1 MKKKISVLIVDDHF
15 MARMGL
21 SVPINGEADMTVVAE
36 ARNAAQA
43 LTFYRKHRPDVVTM
57 DYMMPDQNGVEAT
70 RAIIA
75 AFPEAQ
81 IIMLSGHDGEEDIH
95 RAVEAGV
102 RGYLTKAAERDE
114 VIAAIR
120 AVHEGGRVFPP
131 DVAAKLAARK
141 EREPLTDRELSILR
155 LIVDGRSNKEIS
167 TMLHMSEGL
176 VKLHVSKILEKLGA
190 PDRTRAATLA
200 IERGIVHLGR

>member
-43 LTFYRKHRPDVVTM
+43 FTLYRKHRPDVVTM
-57 DYMMPDQNGVEAT
+57 DYMMPDQSGVEAT
-70 RAIIA
+70 RTILA

-81 IIMLSGHDGEEDIH
+81 IIMLSGRDGEEDIH

-120 AVHEGGRVFPP
+120 TVHHGGRVFPP
-131 DVAAKLAARK
+131 GVAAKLAARN
-141 EREPLTDRELSILR
+141 EREPLTEREIAILR

-167 TMLHMSEGL
+167 AALHMSGGL

-200 IERGIVHLGR
+200 IARGIVHL

>member
-21 SVPINGEADMTVVAE
+21 SVPINGETDMTVVAE

-57 DYMMPDQNGVEAT
+57 DYMMPDQSGVEAT
-70 RAIIA
+70 RTILA

-81 IIMLSGHDGEEDIH
+81 IIMLSGRDGEEDIH
-95 RAVEAGV
+95 SAVEAGV

-120 AVHEGGRVFPP
+120 TVHHGGRVFPP
-131 DVAAKLAARK
+131 EVAAKLAARNERDPLT
-141 EREPLTDRELSILR
+141 EREIAILR
-155 LIVDGRSNKEIS
+155 LIVDGRSNKEIA
-167 TMLHMSEGL
+167 TALHMSGGL
-176 VKLHVSKILEKLGA
+176 VKLHVSLILEKLGA

-200 IERGIVHLGR
+200 IARGIVHL

>member
-1 MKKKISVLIVDDHF
+1 MKKKIAVLIVDDHF

-21 SVPINGEADMTVVAE
+21 SVPINGERDMTVVAE
-36 ARNAAQA
+36 ARNAAEA
-43 LTFYRKHRPDVVTM
+43 LALYRKHRPDVVTM
-57 DYMMPDQNGVEAT
+57 DYTMPDQNGIEAT

-81 IIMLSGHDGEEDIH
+81 IIMLSGRDGEEDIH

-120 AVHEGGRVFPP
+120 TVHDGGRVFPP
-131 DVAAKLAARK
+131 EVAAKLAARAQ
-141 EREPLTDRELSILR
+141 REPLTERELNILR

-167 TMLHMSEGL
+167 TALHMSEGL
-176 VKLHVSKILEKLGA
+176 VKLHVSLILEKLGA

-200 IERGIVHLGR
+200 IARGIIHL

>member
-1 MKKKISVLIVDDHF
+1 MKKTIKVLIVDDHF

-21 SVPINGEADMTVVAE
+21 SVPINGEPDMTVIAE

-43 LTFYRKHRPDVVTM
+43 LTLYREHRPDVVTM
-57 DYMMPDQNGVEAT
+57 DYMMPDQDGIEAT
-70 RAIIA
+70 RTIIT

-81 IIMLSGHDGEEDIH
+81 IIMLSGRDGEEDIH
-95 RAVEAGV
+95 RAVQAGV

-120 AVHEGGRVFPP
+120 SVHQGERVFPP
-131 DVAAKLAARK
+131 EVAAKLAARSK
-141 EREPLTDRELSILR
+141 RESLTERELAILR
-155 LIVDGRSNKEIS
+155 LIVDGRSNKEIATTLNLS
-167 TMLHMSEGL
+167 GGL
-176 VKLHVSKILEKLGA
+176 VKLHVSLILEKLGA

-200 IERGIVHLGR
+200 IARGIIHLDK

>member
-15 MARMGL
+15 MARLGL
-21 SVPINGEADMTVVAE
+21 SVPINGERDMTVVAE

-43 LTFYRKHRPDVVTM
+43 LALYRTHRPDVVTM

-81 IIMLSGHDGEEDIH
+81 IIMLSGYDGEEDIH

-120 AVHEGGRVFPP
+120 AVHHGGRVFSPE
-131 DVAAKLAARK
+131 VAAKLAARTK
-141 EREPLTDRELSILR
+141 REPLTEREVNILR

-167 TMLHMSEGL
+167 TALHMSGGL
-176 VKLHVSKILEKLGA
+176 VKLHVSLILEKLGA

-200 IERGIVHLGR
+200 IARGIIHL

>member
-1 MKKKISVLIVDDHF
+1 MKKITVLIVDDHF

-21 SVPINGEADMTVVAE
+21 AVPINGERDMTVIAE

-43 LTFYRKHRPDVVTM
+43 IALYRQHRPDVVTM
-57 DYMMPDQNGVEAT
+57 DYFMPDQNGVEAT
-70 RAIIA
+70 RAIRA
-75 AFPEAQ
+75 EFPQAR
-81 IIMLSGHDGEEDIH
+81 ILMLSGRDGEEDIH
-95 RAVEAGV
+95 RAVDAGV
-102 RGYLTKAAERDE
+102 CGYLTKAAERDA

-120 AVHEGGRVFPP
+120 SVHAGQQVFPP
-131 DVAAKLAARK
+131 EVAAKLAARN
-141 EREPLTDRELSILR
+141 EREPLTEREIKILR

-167 TMLHMSEGL
+167 TALHMSGGL

-200 IERGIVHLGR
+200 IARGIVHL

>member
-21 SVPINGEADMTVVAE
+21 SVPINGEPDMTVVAE
-36 ARNAAQA
+36 ARNAAETI
-43 LTFYRKHRPDVVTM
+43 TFYRKHRPDVVTM

-70 RAIIA
+70 RTLIA

-81 IIMLSGHDGEEDIH
+81 IIMLSGRDGEEDIH

-114 VIAAIR
+114 VLAAIR
-120 AVHEGGRVFPP
+120 TVHQGGRVFPP

-141 EREPLTDRELSILR
+141 EREPLTERELNILR

-167 TMLHMSEGL
+167 TTLHMSEGL
-176 VKLHVSKILEKLGA
+176 VKLHVSLILEKLGA

-200 IERGIVHLGR
+200 IARGIVHL

>member
-36 ARNAAQA
+36 ARNAAEA
-43 LTFYRKHRPDVVTM
+43 LTSYRKHRPDVVTM
-57 DYMMPDQNGVEAT
+57 DYLMPDKNGVEA
-70 RAIIA
+70 AKDILA
-75 AFPEAQ
+75 EFPEAR
-81 IIMLSGHDGEEDIH
+81 ILMLSAREGEEDIF
-95 RAVEAGV
+95 RAVDAGV
-102 RGYLTKAAERDE
+102 AGYLTKAAERDV

-120 AVHEGGRVFPP
+120 QVHAGQRVFPGE
-131 DVAAKLAARK
+131 VGSKLAAR
-141 EREPLTDRELSILR
+141 RQRVPLSGRELNILR
-155 LIVDGRSNKEIS
+155 LIVQGQSNKEICH
-167 TMLHMSEGL
+167 TLHMSDGL

-200 IERGIVHLGR
+200 IERGIVHL